1 MVWATLK
8 MKILL
13 LSPKSGIPKS
23 KKEVNSFTSV
33 WCYYL
38 YHELRTFDIEID
50 FLAVP
55 PFDSDEELSQ
65 WFENLDVEKYHG
77 IVALGLRYFS
87 QLPQAIGQSLYDR
100 YQGILCQLYDGSRL
114 DSDPV
119 DVTFTFRDDDWRY
132 PLGSSNNRYQ
142 RHHDNNVLIG
152 WAADSRLI
160 KSKQPR
166 KKLSILVD
174 HSAFNHNAS
183 DRSFDTLMNI
193 RNLIH
198 SGVYKDHG
206 FDSVEV
212 RRFVSGEVEI
222 VDIDNFTIERY
233 DRKGIS
239 YVDACKE
246 YSKSHI
252 FCVTHEESVGQ
263 AIIENAT
270 SGALI
275 LSPKGLVNKDRL
287 NTTRHIEWD
296 STINWQ
302 STLDAIDI
310 KKSRQKA
317 LENSWH
323 DISKKII
330 DTIETRYN
338 QKHSEESL

>member
-1 MVWATLK
+1 

-13 LSPKSGIPKS
+13 LSPRLGIPKS
-23 KKEVNSFTSV
+23 KKEINSFTSV

-38 YHELRTFDIEID
+38 HNELKRFDINVD

-55 PFDSDEELSQ
+55 SFESDEDLSE
-65 WFENLDVEKYHG
+65 WFKNLDIEKYHG

-87 QLPQAIGQSLYDR
+87 HLPQAIGQSLYDR

-119 DVTFTFRDDDWRY
+119 DVTFTFRDDAWRY
-132 PLGSSNNRYQ
+132 PLGSANSRYQ
-142 RHHDNNVLIG
+142 RHHDNNVYIG
-152 WAADSRLI
+152 WAADTQLI
-160 KSKQPR
+160 KNKQP
-166 KKLSILVD
+166 KNTLNILVD
-174 HSAFNHNAS
+174 HTAFNHNAS

-198 SGVYKDHG
+198 SGVHEAHG

-212 RRFVSGEVEI
+212 RRFISGEVEI
-222 VDIDNFTIERY
+222 VDVDNFTLERY

-287 NTTRHIEWD
+287 NTVRHIEWE

-302 STLDAIDI
+302 STLNAIDI
-310 KKSRQKA
+310 EKSREKA
-317 LENSWH
+317 LENSWY

-330 DTIETRYN
+330 DTIEDRYN
-338 QKHSEESL
+338 QKQFGDSHD